1 MESSEQLL
9 IALMD
14 KAEDEHL
21 EFKAA
26 SHNYSRQDVCRYCV
40 ALANEGGGHLVLG
53 VSDKR
58 PRKIIGTLAF
68 QNEIETLKQ
77 QVLQKTHLRVEI
89 LEILTQD
96 KRVLLFSIPARPR
109 GLPISIDGSYLV
121 RSGESLVGMLPDQ
134 LAKILAE
141 TKPDFS
147 AEICVEATLSDL
159 DIASIQDFRERWS
172 KKSGKHAILSL
183 SVEQLLSDAEL
194 LIDGKLT
201 YAALIL
207 LGTRKALGNYLA
219 QSEVVFEYR
228 SSDATGPAQQ
238 RVEFRQGFF
247 GFYDELWKIIDL
259 RNTVQHYQDGLFIWD
274 IKTFNEQAIREAILN
289 AVSHRD
295 YRSGSSVFIRQY
307 PDRIEITNP
316 GGPPPG
322 INLENILWEQAP
334 RNRRL
339 AEAFSKAGLVERSG
353 QGMNRIFEAC
363 IRESKGDPDFTNTDT
378 DHFWLTLHGTI
389 KHPEFLRVLEKIGS
403 ERLRSFTTA
412 DFIVIQAVYDD
423 RSISERYYHVAH
435 KLFDEGFLEKRTP
448 QSGKWILSRKLYAAI
463 GKKGIH
469 TKKSGLDRDTSK
481 ALLLKHVKM
490 NGDEGSRLEEMR
502 QILPFLDRGSIQ
514 ALLRE
519 LRDEGLVHSKG
530 TTRAAKWFLGSGP
543 IKQNNDLN

>member
-1 MESSEQLL
+1 MESAEQLL
-9 IALMD
+9 VALMD

-26 SHNYSRQDVCRYCV
+26 SHNYSRQDVWRYCV
-40 ALANEGGGHLVLG
+40 ALANEGGGYLVLG

-58 PRKIIGTLAF
+58 PRKITGTQAF
-68 QNEIETLKQ
+68 QDEIEALKQ
-77 QVLQKTHLRVEI
+77 QVLQKTQLRIEV
-89 LEILTQD
+89 LEIFAQD
-96 KRVLLFSIPARPR
+96 KRVLLFTIPSRPR
-109 GLPISIDGSYLV
+109 GLPVSLDGSYLV

-134 LAKILAE
+134 LAKILTE

-147 AEICVEATLSDL
+147 AEICTGATLSDL
-159 DIASIQDFRERWS
+159 DTDSIQDFRERWS
-172 KKSGKHAILSL
+172 KKCGKDSILSL
-183 SVEQLLSDAEL
+183 STEQMLSDAEL
-194 LIDGKLT
+194 LTDGELT

-219 QSEVVFEYR
+219 QSEVIFEYR

-247 GFYDELWKIIDL
+247 GFYDELWKLIDL

-316 GGPPPG
+316 GGLPPG

-363 IRESKGDPDFTNTDT
+363 IRESKGDPDFTNTDA

-389 KHPEFLRVLEKIGS
+389 KHPEFLRVLEKIGQQ
-403 ERLRSFTTA
+403 RLRTFTTA
-412 DFIVIQAVYDD
+412 DFIVIQAVYDG
-423 RSISERYYHVAH
+423 RPISERYHSVAH
-435 KLFDEGFLEKRTP
+435 KLYDEGLLESRTH

-463 GKKGIH
+463 GMKGIH
-469 TKKSGLDRDTSK
+469 TKKTGLDRDTNK
-481 ALLLKHVKM
+481 ALLLKHIRM
-490 NGDEGSRLEEMR
+490 NGEDGARLEEMR

-514 ALLRE
+514 VLLRE
-519 LRDEGLVHSKG
+519 LRDEGSIHSKG
-530 TTRAAKWFLGSGP
+530 TTRAAKWYPGSETTTT
-543 IKQNNDLN
+543 NE